1 MNPEH
6 AVKISPL
13 YTGQVKR
20 VTAHEARENLFQL
33 LDEVVGGEVVIIDK
47 DGTPLTLQRQESSLV
62 ENVPEASSA
71 VAPHED
77 TDTRE
82 VIRRIKELRKHNRLD
97 GLSIQE
103 MKEEGRG

>member
-1 MNPEH
+1 MNPER
-6 AVKISPL
+6 AAKVSPL

-47 DGTPLTLQRQESSLV
+47 DGTPLTLQRQEASLV

-71 VAPHED
+71 VAPHE
-77 TDTRE
+77 DTRE